1 MEALVPIEIIEKK
14 ILLIRG
20 KKVMLDSELGELYG
34 VETRSLIQAVK
45 RNIDRFPHDFMFQL
59 NQKEYESLR
68 SQFVISK
75 GKGGLAFSPICLH

>member
-34 VETRSLIQAVK
+34 METRSLIQAVK

-75 GKGGLAFSPICLH
+75 ISKPSMAGMAFG